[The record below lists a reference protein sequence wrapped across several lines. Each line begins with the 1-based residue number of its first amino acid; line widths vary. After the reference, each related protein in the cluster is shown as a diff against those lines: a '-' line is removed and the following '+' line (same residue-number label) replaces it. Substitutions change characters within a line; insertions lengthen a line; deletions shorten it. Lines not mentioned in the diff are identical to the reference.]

1 MIAAVVALLLQ
12 RYVVLLGVPVRV
24 AVAVPLLLPQVVAT
38 DDVVKAVAVDGDT
51 DTADDAVHP
60 PLVTVTV

>member
-1 MIAAVVALLLQ
+1 VIAAVVALLLQ

-24 AVAVPLLLPQVVAT
+24 AVAVPLLLPQVVAV
-38 DDVVKAVAVDGDT
+38 DAVVNAVALDGAT
-51 DTADDAVHP
+51 ESADDAVHP